1 MKILGGQLIDK
12 IYYIVLVLWLP
23 DAESQLNVKDPD
35 ASKYEGKMEDSRGW
49 DTWILIVSLTQWTW
63 SWANSKHSGGLRSLA
78 CYGPWRHRVGHDL
91 PTEQQ
96 QQIK

>member
-35 ASKYEGKMEDSRGW
+35 ASKDEGKMEDSRG
-49 DTWILIVSLTQWTW
+49 
-63 SWANSKHSGGLRSLA
+63 
-78 CYGPWRHRVGHDL
+78 
-91 PTEQQ
+91 
-96 QQIK
+96 